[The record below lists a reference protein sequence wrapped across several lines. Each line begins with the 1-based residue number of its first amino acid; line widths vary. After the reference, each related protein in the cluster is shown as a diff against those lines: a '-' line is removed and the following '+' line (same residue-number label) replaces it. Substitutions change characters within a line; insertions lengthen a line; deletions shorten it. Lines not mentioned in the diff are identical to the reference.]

1 MKNIVFLVIIAL
13 VSSSASSK
21 VTYNVTSFGAKGDG
35 NTDSTKAFLSAW
47 SAACNS
53 TKSAVIYVP
62 TGTFLLATAITFA
75 GERCQS
81 SSITIRIYGTLVAPF
96 NYAAIANSGDWIRFH
111 RVNHVTISGGTLDAR
126 GGSLWSCKTS
136 GKSCPSGATT
146 LGIYNSKNIVISGL
160 KSINS
165 QMFHILLDACTNAR
179 LQGVSISAS
188 GASPN
193 TDGIHLISS
202 NGVTILNSKIA
213 TGDDCI
219 SIGPGNSN
227 LWIQTVACGPGHGI
241 SIGSLGWELD
251 EPGVQNITVTM
262 ATFRGTQN
270 GVRIKTW
277 ARASHG
283 FVTGALFQHVTMV
296 NVSNPIIIE
305 QRYCPDKNNC
315 PNQVSGVKIKDVVYD
330 DIHGTSATKVAV
342 KLDCSQGNPC
352 SGIRLKDVNLNYVR
366 GNQPAVSSCAYA
378 AGTASGI
385 SNPTSCL

>member
-1 MKNIVFLVIIAL
+1 MFV
-13 VSSSASSK
+13 
-21 VTYNVTSFGAKGDG
+21 
-35 NTDSTKAFLSAW
+35 
-47 SAACNS
+47 
-53 TKSAVIYVP
+53 
-62 TGTFLLATAITFA
+62 
-75 GERCQS
+75 
-81 SSITIRIYGTLVAPF
+81 
-96 NYAAIANSGDWIRFH
+96 RF
-111 RVNHVTISGGTLDAR
+111 I
-126 GGSLWSCKTS
+126 
-136 GKSCPSGATT
+136 
-146 LGIYNSKNIVISGL
+146 
-160 KSINS
+160 
-165 QMFHILLDACTNAR
+165 
-179 LQGVSISAS
+179 
-188 GASPN
+188 
-193 TDGIHLISS
+193 
-202 NGVTILNSKIA
+202 
-213 TGDDCI
+213 CI
-219 SIGPGNSN
+219 PRAEG
-227 LWIQTVACGPGHGI
+227 IQTLSIACYELDFTG
-241 SIGSLGWELD
+241 IGSLGWELD

-283 FVTGALFQHVTMV
+283 FVTGAVFQHVTMV

-385 SNPTSCL
+385 SNPTSCLY